1 MKIRNIPFG
10 YCYENGRKVFEPM
23 ESEIIKELF
32 NEYRNGKSLQQ
43 LSQELNARGIEY
55 LPKVVAWN
63 KSRVRRLLED
73 RRYIGEEGY
82 PVLIERDL
90 FDEIQDMKTQKYEQK
105 DLDRKADIFQMR
117 IPVCC
122 PRCNH
127 RMQRVVDNR
136 AKNPIRWVCKTR
148 GCGFSKNKL
157 DESLFE
163 ELTTLR

>member
-82 PVLIERDL
+82 PVLIERGL
-90 FDEIQDMKTQKYEQK
+90 FDEIQDIKTQK
-105 DLDRKADIFQMR
+105 
-117 IPVCC
+117 
-122 PRCNH
+122 
-127 RMQRVVDNR
+127 
-136 AKNPIRWVCKTR
+136 
-148 GCGFSKNKL
+148 
-157 DESLFE
+157 
-163 ELTTLR
+163 